1 MDAVKFINERSR
13 MCKNIKCS
21 ECDLSSNNTNLNPA
35 CDIFI
40 WKHPDKAVEVVEK
53 WSKEHSVRTRQSEF
67 LKHYPNATVNEST
80 GAIVLCPVQVFGS
93 ERDICNETGA
103 VSCDNCCKNF
113 WLAPAVEED
122 G

>member
-103 VSCDNCCKNF
+103 VSCDNCCNNF
-113 WLAPAVEED
+113 WLAHAMEED

>member
-1 MDAVKFINERSR
+1 MDAVKFIDEKNR

-40 WKHPDKAVEVVEK
+40 WKHPVEAVKTVEQ
-53 WSKEHSVRTRQSEF
+53 WSKESQIKTRQTEF
-67 LKHYPNATVNEST
+67 LKHYPNAEIKGST
-80 GAIVLCPVQVFGS
+80 GALVLCPSQVFGG
-93 ERDICNETGA
+93 ECDNYCRNTAITCNE
-103 VSCDNCCKNF
+103 CCKNF

-122 G
+122 E